1 MIQGVHQNG
10 GLGSPPEP
18 YYTNEVESKNKSKK
32 RYNTKKS
39 DLPEFVQKMS
49 NLMHEQKQEIE
60 RSVIN
65 SGEYRIREEYQQY
78 AVDSTRCF
86 QMTSDK
92 KPVH

>member
-1 MIQGVHQNG
+1 MYVKMLDLALHQNRI
-10 GLGSPPEP
+10 
-18 YYTNEVESKNKSKK
+18 TQMESKNKVIKEEVQ
-32 RYNTKKS
+32 YKKS

-65 SGEYRIREEYQQY
+65 SGEYRVREEYQQY
-78 AVDSTRCF
+78 AVDSTRWF

-92 KPVH
+92 KPERLMHS